1 MTKIYFNSKRE
12 QTKEI
17 ISEDIRNVIMLD
29 FKRFLVL
36 MFLTLSKDNSNVIQN
51 IKQKSA
57 PTHGHNNKTCHS
69 TKKKTTDNFIVNID
83 AKM

>member
-36 MFLTLSKDNSNVIQN
+36 MFLTLSKDNSNVI
-51 IKQKSA
+51 
-57 PTHGHNNKTCHS
+57 
-69 TKKKTTDNFIVNID
+69 
-83 AKM
+83 